1 MCPCSGF
8 LLIFMDCS
16 LSPVQFKV
24 LRLFFDKGQRSAA
37 NTFVNKM
44 RLDIFVLFNIFSYF
58 RFASYS
64 EFLNLFFCEWDELI
78 HIHI

>member
-1 MCPCSGF
+1 MVELGH
-8 LLIFMDCS
+8 
-16 LSPVQFKV
+16 
-24 LRLFFDKGQRSAA
+24 QRSAA

-44 RLDIFVLFNIFSYF
+44 RLDIFVLFNIFIYF